1 MVANCNWHRRKRR
14 ICRVARP
21 SIRQLLPVSLQTL
34 PLLPPTSLSLSKS
47 LSKSKS
53 LPSDSGI
60 TVACTSI
67 FNRSAR
73 ATSLTFSRMSRE
85 CSGQIPGNV
94 RSFMSLYIK
103 EATLESKTR
112 SNTAT
117 AVVSCVLF
125 ELLTL
130 VRFAPRR
137 ANSQL
142 RTAHPAATAIVMGWR
157 QP

>member
-1 MVANCNWHRRKRR
+1 MVA
-14 ICRVARP
+14 
-21 SIRQLLPVSLQTL
+21 QMLPISLQTL
-34 PLLPPTSLSLSKS
+34 RLLPPTSLS

-73 ATSLTFSRMSRE
+73 ATNLTFSRMSRE
-85 CSGQIPGNV
+85 CSRQIAGNV

-117 AVVSCVLF
+117 AVVSGVL
-125 ELLTL
+125 
-130 VRFAPRR
+130 R
-137 ANSQL
+137 AGVG
-142 RTAHPAATAIVMGWR
+142 HDEIR
-157 QP
+157 Q